1 MFYNRRE
8 FYDRRA
14 ALARRGDRGGPG
26 RQGVGIGYIV
36 SRWAGDAQDTVMTID
51 GKSITVVSVSGE
63 DTKGWGAAVTWGDVL
78 SLGEQ
83 QRLGIAR
90 LVYHGPS
97 SSACS
102 TSARRPSP
110 WTHCEA
116 SCEAEIDQ

>member
-1 MFYNRRE
+1 VFYNRRV

-63 DTKGWGAAVTWGDVL
+63 DTKGWDAAVTWGDVL

-83 QRLGIAR
+83 QRLSMAR
-90 LVYHGPS
+90 MFWHGPQV
-97 SSACS
+97 
-102 TSARRPSP
+102 RPN
-110 WTHCEA
+110 CV
-116 SCEAEIDQ
+116 DVYLFV